1 MLGVLNK
8 SSVMVDLCANLTG
21 LEDARIAGK
30 SSFLIMSLRV
40 FPEEI
45 RIWIGE
51 VNKTEGLPQLGE
63 ALSNP
68 LSVIIQKK
76 GEGRWNLLSA

>member
-1 MLGVLNK
+1 M
-8 SSVMVDLCANLTG
+8 
-21 LEDARIAGK
+21 
-30 SSFLIMSLRV
+30 RV

-51 VNKTEGLPQLGE
+51 VSKTEGLPQLGE

>member
-1 MLGVLNK
+1 M
-8 SSVMVDLCANLTG
+8 
-21 LEDARIAGK
+21 
-30 SSFLIMSLRV
+30 RV

-51 VNKTEGLPQLGE
+51 VSKTEGLPQLGE

-68 LSVIIQKK
+68 LSVIIPKK
-76 GEGRWNLLSA
+76 KKKRRKVEFAFCLPELGYWPALSTPDCQVFRPGLK

>member
-1 MLGVLNK
+1 M
-8 SSVMVDLCANLTG
+8 
-21 LEDARIAGK
+21 
-30 SSFLIMSLRV
+30 RV

-51 VNKTEGLPQLGE
+51 VSKTEGLPQLGE

-68 LSVIIQKK
+68 LSVIIPKK
-76 GEGRWNLLSA
+76 KKKEKEGGICFLPT

>member
-1 MLGVLNK
+1 M
-8 SSVMVDLCANLTG
+8 
-21 LEDARIAGK
+21 
-30 SSFLIMSLRV
+30 RV

-51 VNKTEGLPQLGE
+51 VSKTEGLPQLGE

-68 LSVIIQKK
+68 LSVIIPKK
-76 GEGRWNLLSA
+76 KKREGRWNLLSAYLSWDTGLPSALLMVRSSDLD

>member
-1 MLGVLNK
+1 M
-8 SSVMVDLCANLTG
+8 
-21 LEDARIAGK
+21 
-30 SSFLIMSLRV
+30 RV